1 MSYRAIQ
8 VAFLVTVASI
18 LFTLESLI
26 PSPIPWIR
34 LGLANVV
41 TLLALKWW
49 GMKEALIVLIM
60 RVILGSL
67 LSGKFLSPVFL
78 IAISGGIASTLVMG
92 MGLRLGERIL
102 SLIGIS
108 IMGAVAKNVIQILV
122 TYFIYIRQVYILYL
136 FPIFLFSSLITG
148 TLIGIF
154 AHLIHQKVNL
164 SFSPQKNNF
173 QIPSDLV

>member
-1 MSYRAIQ
+1 M
-8 VAFLVTVASI
+8 AFLVAVASI

-49 GMKEALIVLIM
+49 GMKEALIILIM

-122 TYFIYIRQVYILYL
+122 TYFIYIRQIHILYL
-136 FPIFLFSSLITG
+136 LPIFLFSSLITG
-148 TLIGIF
+148 SLIGFF
-154 AHLIHQKVNL
+154 AHLVQERISLPL
-164 SFSPQKNNF
+164 SH
-173 QIPSDLV
+173 